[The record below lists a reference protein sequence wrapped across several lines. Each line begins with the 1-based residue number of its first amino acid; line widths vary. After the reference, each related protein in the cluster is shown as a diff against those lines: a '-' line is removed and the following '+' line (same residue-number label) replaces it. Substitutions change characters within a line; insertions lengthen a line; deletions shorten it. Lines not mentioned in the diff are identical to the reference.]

1 MDDERTQMLEE
12 IVRRRGYVHDF
23 HKTLIMEDLDFFKVY
38 EKMTSHAYVKERA
51 LSRKVKELV
60 FTGVLVAMRA
70 GREHIKLHIR
80 AALDHGATKEEILE
94 TIEVAYLP
102 SGVVSLM
109 EGLDA
114 YKEVMAQRA
123 GRDV

>member
-1 MDDERTQMLEE
+1 MDDERTQLLDE
-12 IVRRRGYVHDF
+12 ILRKRGYVHDF
-23 HKTLIMEDLDFFKVY
+23 HRTLIMEDLEFFKSY
-38 EKMTSHAYVKERA
+38 NKMISSAYGEQRT
-51 LSRKVKELV
+51 LSRKVKELI

-70 GREHIKLHIR
+70 SREHINLHIR
-80 AALDHGATKEEILE
+80 AALEHGASKEEILE

-114 YKEVMAQRA
+114 YKEVVLDQKSK
-123 GRDV
+123 

>member
-1 MDDERTQMLEE
+1 MDDERTRMLEE

-23 HKTLIMEDLDFFKVY
+23 HKTLIMEDLDFFKLY
-38 EKMTSHAYVKERA
+38 EKMSSLVYVQERA

-70 GREHIKLHIR
+70 SREHIKLHIR
-80 AALDHGATKEEILE
+80 AALDHGASKEEILE

-114 YKEVMAQRA
+114 YKEVMAQQS

>member
-1 MDDERTQMLEE
+1 MDDERTRILEE

-38 EKMTSHAYVKERA
+38 EKMTSYAYVQERT

-70 GREHIKLHIR
+70 SREHIKLHIR

-102 SGVVSLM
+102 SGAVSLM

-114 YKEVMAQRA
+114 YKEVMAQRSV
-123 GRDV
+123 RDV

>member
-1 MDDERTQMLEE
+1 MDDERTRMLEE
-12 IVRRRGYVHDF
+12 IARRRGYVHDF
-23 HKTLIMEDLDFFKVY
+23 HKTLIMEDLDFFKLY
-38 EKMTSHAYVKERA
+38 EKMSSLVYVQERT

-70 GREHIKLHIR
+70 SREHIKLHIR
-80 AALDHGATKEEILE
+80 AALEHGASKEEILE
-94 TIEVAYLP
+94 AIEVAYLP

-114 YKEVMAQRA
+114 YKEVMAQRS